1 VFYAVLLLRI
11 LLSIL
16 LFIIL
21 LLIRKTRVSE
31 AFGFAT
37 SDAPD
42 QPQEPISEALPRWDS
57 PSDDEKSTLAETIG
71 ELVLATN
78 PPTLN
83 LDGRQKLNIRLLSRQ
98 LHVSR
103 KPMTAEAIYDLWPKG
118 LNQSGVVNNTITDP
132 VERGRVFRAGFRPT
146 IHDIQSYQSTSS
158 YIESMGSLGIEV
170 DPSDTGLTIEQLGLL
185 TILSNPADGRD
196 LKRKLAHSGITWNK
210 YQVWLSQPVFSQ
222 AHKETMDNLLK
233 DMMPIAKQQMAA
245 KIAAGDAAMIKFGM
259 EVTGE
264 HDPNSKKQID
274 AKAFI
279 GILLEIIEE
288 EVKDPSILQRIGA
301 KISLRGAKTLEP

>member
-1 VFYAVLLLRI
+1 MSEPVFGLWDTPEEPEVQ
-11 LLSIL
+11 S
-16 LFIIL
+16 
-21 LLIRKTRVSE
+21 SE
-31 AFGFAT
+31 
-37 SDAPD
+37 P
-42 QPQEPISEALPRWDS
+42 LPRWDL

-78 PPTLN
+78 PVKIN
-83 LDGRQKLNIRLLSRQ
+83 LDGRQKMNIRMLSRQ

-118 LNQSGVVNNTITDP
+118 LNQSGVVNSSITEP
-132 VERGRVFRAGFRPT
+132 TERGKVFRAGFRPS
-146 IHDIQSYQSTSS
+146 IAEIQLYQATSD
-158 YIESMGSLGIEV
+158 YIEGMGYLGIEC
-170 DPSDTGLTIEQLGLL
+170 DPSDSGLTVEQLGLL

-196 LKRKLAHSGITWNK
+196 LKRKLSHAGISWNK

-222 AHKETMDNLLK
+222 HHKETMDNLLK

-245 KIAAGDAAMIKFGM
+245 KIAAGDVGMIKFGM

-264 HDPNSKKQID
+264 HDPAGKKQLD
-274 AKAFI
+274 AKQFL

-288 EVKDPSILQRIGA
+288 EVKDQATLQRIGA
-301 KISLRGAKTLEP
+301 KISLRGAKAIEG